1 MSMPAETSQQIPDV
15 QGWHQYRFRLPF
27 RTEHELREFARLA
40 WGLYLPDKKVCP
52 THTTPW
58 RAFADAYF
66 AKHPVAVWKGS
77 RGLAGKTHL
86 LSALSLTEA
95 VALNADVN
103 LLGGSGA
110 QSARVLE
117 STTQFWAHPSAPRGL
132 LATAPG
138 QTRTRLVPRNG
149 DRGARIVALMA
160 SQTSVRGPHP
170 QRLRLDEID
179 EMELPILDA
188 ALGQPMEARGV
199 RQQVVMS
206 STHQYADGTMTAI
219 LRRAAEKGWPVYE
232 WCYRETLEPHGWL
245 PVSQIEA
252 TRATVTQAMWDVEYE
267 LQEPN
272 PGSRAINTDA
282 VAWMFNREIGEYD
295 GFPGEYLEIEAP
307 VRGAHYGTGV
317 DWARDKDWT
326 IILTIRFDTTP
337 FRVVAFE
344 RRGRE
349 PYPLMRARFEERLRR
364 YPGGAC
370 HDTTGGEGKAMD
382 DELRGEAEAVIL
394 AGRTRSEILYEYVA
408 AIERKE
414 IAAPFIAHMEA
425 EHRLASREDVFGGG
439 TGSKH
444 LPDTICAGALAY
456 RAAGLGYA
464 PAVW

>member
-1 MSMPAETSQQIPDV
+1 MPATARIPDEP
-15 QGWHQYRFRLPF
+15 GWRQYRFQLPL
-27 RTEHELREFARLA
+27 RTEYELREFVRLA
-40 WGLYLPDKKVCP
+40 WGLLIPDEKVCAN
-52 THTTPW
+52 HSTPW

-66 AKHPVAVWKGS
+66 ATQPVSVWKGS

-95 VALNADVN
+95 VSLNADVN

-117 STTQFWAHPSAPRGL
+117 ATTQFWNHPAAPRGL
-132 LATAPG
+132 LATEPG

-179 EMELPILDA
+179 EMDLPILDA

-199 RQQVVMS
+199 KQQVVMS
-206 STHQYADGTMTAI
+206 STHQYADGTMTEI
-219 LRRAAEKGWPVYE
+219 LRRAASKGWPILE
-232 WCYRETLEPHGWL
+232 WCYRETEEPHGWL
-245 PVSQIEA
+245 APGQIEA
-252 TRATVTQAMWDVEYE
+252 TRATVTQAMWDTEYE
-267 LQEPN
+267 LQEPS
-272 PGSRAINTDA
+272 PGSRAINTEA
-282 VAWMFNREIGEYD
+282 IRRMFNEEIGHYD
-295 GFPGEYLEIEAP
+295 GMLAEYIEVEAP

-317 DWARDKDWT
+317 DWARDRDWT
-326 IILTIRFDTTP
+326 IIITFRFDVTP
-337 FRVVAFE
+337 FRLVAFE

-349 PYPLMRARFEERLRR
+349 PYPMMRARFEERLEHF
-364 YPGGAC
+364 PGGAC
-370 HDTTGGEGKAMD
+370 HDTTGGEGKAMA
-382 DELRGEAEAVIL
+382 DELRHDAEAVIL
-394 AGRTRSEILYEYVA
+394 AGRTRSEILYEYIA
-408 AIERKE
+408 AIERGE
-414 IAAPFIAHMEA
+414 IAAPFIGHMEG

-439 TGSKH
+439 TGRH